1 MIFLSRPLH
10 PMRRI
15 WSAVQRKSKAGVVIG
30 PDERVDVMI
39 ALKAITIVPA
49 WPVRGARRL

>member
-10 PMRRI
+10 PMGRI
-15 WSAVQRKSKAGVVIG
+15 WSAVQRKSKTGVVIG